1 MPEFG
6 VISQEPLKAEDA
18 AFMKLARERYTRGV
32 DADRENREQ
41 AMDDMRFRAGDQW
54 PDQVKEQRKSA
65 ERPCLTINKM
75 GASVRQV
82 TGDVRL
88 NRPAIKVRPVDGAS
102 DKDLAK
108 VFTGLIRNIE
118 QVSDAQ
124 AAYVTSLENSA
135 AGGTGSFRIVTEFA
149 DDDTFDQ
156 DIRIRR
162 MTNPFA
168 TVWDPDAQELTR
180 EDALWCFVIEEM
192 GLEEYKNRYPDAS
205 IAEFES
211 DEPSDYL
218 KDWYRDEKIR
228 IAEYWRKVPVKKI
241 LGLAEGR
248 VLDLTEIP
256 RASWKEL
263 GVTRSREVDSHL
275 VEQVVISGVEVLEGP
290 YEWPSKYIPII
301 PVWGEEVHVGATTMR
316 HGIVRFAKDPQRMY
330 NYHRSA
336 AVEMISLAPKAPF
349 IATTEQ
355 IAGLEKY
362 WESANTANFSI
373 LPYKADPKAG
383 GPPQRS
389 PPPPVQ
395 QALNQEAAIASD
407 DIKSVT
413 GLFDASLGA
422 RSNETSGKA
431 ILARQ
436 REGDVGTFVYID
448 NLARAIGYAGR
459 ILVDL
464 IPKIY
469 DSTRII
475 RILGED
481 ESEEFVEINQT
492 TPNGLVNDLSVGKY
506 DVVVTTGPSFT
517 TKREEMSES
526 MLAFVQAVPQAGLAA
541 ADLIAKAQDWA
552 GAEEIGKRLRKLAVA
567 QGLAEPEEGDQP
579 PPPSPEAIAAQ
590 EKMKQEALKAAG
602 ELEKM
607 GMEVQKIE
615 AETEGKEIENATKAF
630 ELSVQSGQMRA
641 LIAEEVART
650 LARIASE
657 PPSGE

>member
-1 MPEFG
+1 MPDLE
-6 VISQEPLKAEDA
+6 VVSSQIPEDFD
-18 AFMKLARERYTRGV
+18 FMKLARERYTRGV
-32 DADRENREQ
+32 DADRENRED
-41 AMDDMRFRAGDQW
+41 ALDDLRFRAGDQW
-54 PDQVKEQRKSA
+54 PEGVKQERDS
-65 ERPCLTINKM
+65 EDRPCLTINKM
-75 GASVRQV
+75 GASIRQV

-118 QVSDAQ
+118 QTSDAQ

-162 MTNPFA
+162 MTNPFSV
-168 TVWDPDAQELTR
+168 VWDPDAEQLTK
-180 EDALWCFVIEEM
+180 EDANWCFVVEDM
-192 GLEEYKNRYPDAS
+192 GLEEFKTRYPDAS
-205 IAEFES
+205 VAEFQS
-211 DEPSDYL
+211 DEPSDFL
-218 KDWYRDEKIR
+218 TDWWRDEKVR
-228 IAEYWRKVPVKKI
+228 VAEYWRKVPVNKT
-241 LGLAEGR
+241 LGLSDTGETF
-248 VLDLTEIP
+248 DLTEIP
-256 RASWKEL
+256 EEARAEL
-263 GVTRSREVDSHL
+263 GIVKTREVESHRI
-275 VEQVVISGVEVLEGP
+275 EQVVLSGVEIHEGP
-290 YEWPSKYIPII
+290 CEWAGRYIPII
-301 PVWGEEVHVGATTMR
+301 PVWGEEVHVGGHTVR

-336 AVEMISLAPKAPF
+336 AVEMISLAPKAPY
-349 IATTEQ
+349 IATVEQ

-362 WESANTANFSI
+362 WDTANTANWSV
-373 LPYKADPKAG
+373 LPYKSDPKAG

-407 DIKSVT
+407 DIKAVT

-448 NLARAIGYAGR
+448 NLGRAIGYAGR

-469 DSTRII
+469 DSTRIV

-481 ESEEFVEINQT
+481 ESEDFVEINKMT
-492 TPNGLVNDLSVGKY
+492 SEGLVNDLSVGKY

-526 MLAFVQAVPQAGLAA
+526 MLSFVQAVPQAGLAA

-552 GAEEIGKRLRKLAVA
+552 GAEEIANRLRKMAVQA
-567 QGLAEPEEGDQP
+567 GLAEPQEGDP
-579 PPPSPEAIAAQ
+579 PPQPSPEQIAAA
-590 EKMKQEALKAAG
+590 EKAKQEALKAAA
-602 ELEKM
+602 ELEKAA
-607 GMEVQKIE
+607 MEVEKTN
-615 AETEGKEIENATKAF
+615 AEVEGKELDNATKAF
-630 ELSVQSGQMRA
+630 ELAVQSGQLVP
-641 LIAEEVART
+641 LIAQEVARVLRDT
-650 LARIASE
+650 T
-657 PPSGE
+657 G

>member
-1 MPEFG
+1 MPNLNVVSG
-6 VISQEPLKAEDA
+6 QEAKKDLD
-18 AFMKLARERYTRGV
+18 FMKLARERYTRGV
-32 DADRENREQ
+32 DADRDNRE
-41 AMDDMRFRAGDQW
+41 AALDDMKFRAGDQW
-54 PDQVKEQRKSA
+54 PEGVKEQREVD

-88 NRPAIKVRPVDGAS
+88 NRPAIKVRPVDGDS
-102 DKDLAK
+102 DKDLAR

-124 AAYVTSLENSA
+124 ASYVTALDNSA
-135 AGGTGSFRIVTEFA
+135 TGGTGAFRIVTEFA

-162 MTNPFA
+162 IRNPFA
-168 TVWDPDAQELTR
+168 VVWDPDAQEMTR
-180 EDALWCFVIEEM
+180 EDADWCFVVEEM
-192 GLEEYKNRYPDAS
+192 GLEDFKAKYPDADL
-205 IAEFES
+205 ADFES

-218 KDWYRDEKIR
+218 VDWWQRNDEIVR
-228 IAEYWRKVPVKKI
+228 IAEYWKKIPVKKT
-241 LGLAEGR
+241 LGLLESGET
-248 VLDLTEIP
+248 VDVTGIP
-256 RASWKEL
+256 FPKDIIK
-263 GVTRSREVDSHL
+263 TREVDSHRI
-275 VEQVVISGVEVLEGP
+275 EMVVINGVEVIEGP
-290 YEWPSKYIPII
+290 YQWAGRYIPII
-301 PVWGEEVHVGATTMR
+301 PVWGEEVNVGPTVVR

-330 NYHRSA
+330 NYHRTA
-336 AVEMISLAPKAPF
+336 AAEMISLAPKAPF
-349 IATTEQ
+349 IGTVEQ
-355 IAGLEKY
+355 FSGLEKY
-362 WESANTANFSI
+362 WEKANTANWAF
-373 LPYKADPKAG
+373 LPYKTDPKAP
-383 GPPQRS
+383 GPPQRQ

-395 QALNQEAAIASD
+395 QGLNQEAAISSD
-407 DIKSVT
+407 DIKAVT

-469 DSTRII
+469 DSTRTI

-481 ESEEFVEINQT
+481 QAEEFVQLNIN

-552 GAEEIGKRLRKLAVA
+552 GAEEIAKRLKRLAVA
-567 QGLAEPEEGDQP
+567 QGVAEPDEDSPP

-590 EKMKQEALKAAG
+590 EEQKQEALKLVA
-602 ELEKM
+602 ELEQSAA
-607 GMEVQKIE
+607 ELQKTE
-615 AETEGKEIENATKAF
+615 AETEGKELDNATKAF
-630 ELSVQSGQMRA
+630 ELALQSGQMQA
-641 LIAEEVART
+641 LIAREVARVLIST
-650 LARIASE
+650 TQEQS
-657 PPSGE
+657 